1 MVFYRVGKLTVGCI
15 RQTTALRLY
24 NHTLNGKTEVLLK
37 AKIACRVQGRVL
49 EVTQFPAGDNGVN
62 TNNKIQL
69 IDPLTPAGLVDLG
82 RVDSVSRPV

>member
-1 MVFYRVGKLTVGCI
+1 MGCI

-24 NHTLNGKTEVLLK
+24 NHTLNGKTE
-37 AKIACRVQGRVL
+37 AKIASRVRGRVL

-62 TNNKIQL
+62 TNNKIRL